1 MPNYQIQFELRSGQ
15 GNFENIVITN
25 VNPTPAG
32 DERAYIKIT
41 KPGGTVIK
49 DQDFNTPDLDLNGG
63 PTEYTISIPT
73 TTGGDYLAGT
83 YLIEIAEDTPG
94 DPGVYYEETYSFY
107 WCPLELKGV
116 IGFVANCICGKITIT
131 DETSYGTGT
140 VVDRTMTVYPPNI
153 PGQPPPTP
161 TETSNESMIISFGY
175 ANVQY
180 QTILEV
186 EMERTIITGVISN
199 EELTKTQ
206 WNKVICDYNFC
217 ELLTCV
223 QAEYDRI
230 LTLASAKG
238 GIKNIAAAELDGW
251 LKLTKNFQLLNSFMA
266 CGDYSSAQDMYE
278 QIKDDLNCDCD
289 CGDANTTEPV
299 AISPACG
306 GEEGFQ
312 QLTVEGVYPI
322 EVDLVDGVY
331 LISLDGT
338 WLAKVD
344 ALRGHTHE
352 SDNDFL
358 SISESYDGGAN
369 LTTWTHSIVQ
379 GDWNYMNFSDFATDF
394 QDVGE
399 GNVLAYRLENATGNL
414 VVRAE
419 FNTATALVVGDSYNL
434 LDSGLPLGFRPAS
447 ESPIC
452 ALLASDG
459 TFAGTVQ
466 LGIDGQ
472 ITLIPAIDFW
482 TDELQLHFQIITD
495 LTFTWAI

>member
-1 MPNYQIQFELRSGQ
+1 MPNYQIQFELRAAQ

-49 DQDFNTPDLDLNGG
+49 DQDFNAPDLDLDGG
-63 PTEYTISIPT
+63 PTEYTIAIPT

-131 DETSYGTGT
+131 DETPYGTAT
-140 VVDRTMTVYPPNI
+140 VVDRSMTVYPPQI

-161 TETSNESMIISFGY
+161 TETSNDSMIISFGY

-180 QTILEV
+180 QTVLEV
-186 EMERTIITGVISN
+186 EIERTIITSVVSN

-223 QAEYDRI
+223 QAEYTRI
-230 LTLASAKG
+230 LALASAKG
-238 GIKNIAAAELDGW
+238 GIKNIAASELDAW

-266 CGDYSSAQDMYE
+266 CGDYSAAQDMYE
-278 QIKDDLNCDCD
+278 QIKADLNCDCD

-306 GEEGFQ
+306 DEGSQ
-312 QLTVEGVYPI
+312 SITIDGSYPI
-322 EVDLVDGVY
+322 EVLLDTGVY
-331 LISLDGT
+331 YISLDAT
-338 WLAKVD
+338 WLAKVE

-358 SISESYDGGAN
+358 DISESYDGGAN
-369 LTTWTHSIVQ
+369 LTTWTHGIVPGAWNSLVN
-379 GDWNYMNFSDFATDF
+379 GDLAADF
-394 QDVGE
+394 QDVGA
-399 GNVLAYRLENATGNL
+399 GNVAAYRLENATNNL
-414 VVRAE
+414 VFAAK
-419 FNTATALVVGDSYNL
+419 FTTATEIVIGDEYNF
-434 LDSGLPLGFRPAS
+434 LDSNLPVGYRPSSPSAYAPLMTNTGLCVGRA
-447 ESPIC
+447 
-452 ALLASDG
+452 
-459 TFAGTVQ
+459 Q
-466 LGIDGQ
+466 LMTNGQ
-472 ITLIPAIDFW
+472 IVIVSSADFW
-482 TDELQLHFQIITD
+482 TDELEVHFVITWD
-495 LTFTWAI
+495 STLSLDRA